1 MSENNNRGF
10 GEDNRYEMRRRKRMN
25 RILNG
30 SILVV
35 GALILFFALQL
46 FLPSNEEASD
56 EEQNDQSTPESEEEV
71 DTEDSTDQTAPKD
84 NQETE
89 TDNQSE
95 TVDTDNSPEK
105 TSDENTQEQNQQNES
120 NSSDSEGD
128 NEDDQL
134 SVPETEAEDGE
145 WEPIGTEQSGSFSHD
160 FDEDSQNW
168 EEMEAALRYATDLS
182 EEEMKVWQI
191 ENGGDVDKVIG
202 TVSTLS
208 NANQPLQVTMQFV
221 ENEGWKPLEVER
233 LDSNPYRQ

>member
-46 FLPSNEEASD
+46 FLPGSEEASD
-56 EEQNDQSTPESEEEV
+56 EEQNDESTPDSEEEEI

-84 NQETE
+84 NQET
-89 TDNQSE
+89 DNQSE
-95 TVDTDNSPEK
+95 TVDTDNSPEN
-105 TSDENTQEQNQQNES
+105 TSDENTEEQDQQNEI
-120 NSSDSEGD
+120 NSSDREED

-208 NANQPLQVTMQFV
+208 NADQPLQVTMQFV